1 MRALCSLAL
10 LACLCG
16 LMLSGC
22 QNKPR
27 DQLSGAR
34 LAENQGNYAQAM
46 ESYVSALLQT
56 VPTTPV
62 PDKNQSRTQPEEK
75 YRAAVLAYL
84 TSVDSAAGP
93 GDTGVGVMLAGM
105 ARCSSQVARINIA
118 TPASAEPLKPEV
130 FKELWRSAFFPQGW
144 PPMPQTHDALI
155 ARACQAGL
163 SFVSMTARAG
173 FAYDGVMLSLAT
185 GRAAAFHVFAENATL
200 LLARPGENLLV
211 LKAKANFTSGMN
223 SKTWDS
229 PYGAI
234 RVNVPAKPSIVKVTL
249 NTFPNG
255 RKEE

>member
-1 MRALCSLAL
+1 MRTLRLLAL
-10 LACLCG
+10 FVCLNG
-16 LMLSGC
+16 LVLGGC
-22 QNKPR
+22 QNKPSN
-27 DQLSGAR
+27 QLPGAR

-46 ESYVSALLQT
+46 ESYASALLQT

-75 YRAAVLAYL
+75 YRAAVVAYL

-93 GDTGVGVMLAGM
+93 ADTGVGVILAGV

-118 TPASAEPLKPEV
+118 TPASAEPLKPEA

-144 PPMPQTHDALI
+144 PPMPQTHDALVE
-155 ARACQAGL
+155 RAYQAGL

-185 GRAAAFHVFAENATL
+185 GRAATFHVFAENATL

-234 RVNVPAKPSIVKVTL
+234 RVGVPGKSSIVKFTL
-249 NTFPNG
+249 NTFPKG
-255 RKEE
+255 RQED